1 MTALHTV
8 TIHARWIE
16 DSHVFIRG
24 IGSEGQELQPEAV
37 RTILFSWH
45 AESFYG
51 ALVPVTEQR
60 HQKGLLLD
68 ASLALD
74 FFASPIVLEHAY
86 VTWDDTAAALIRLA
100 PVLSTALTEGLYAP
114 DPLEWDQER
123 SRWTLLDLPEHLSA
137 DDLPLANDWLSVA
150 LQNLLRDK
158 HDIRQAWE
166 RLVSAY
172 PLLQVTNHDR
182 EKWLDEEWLVAVGW
196 KQDSA
201 PFRTCLKLD
210 EPVFGTGSWKLSI
223 WLQDRDQ
230 DDLLIASTQTGEAL
244 DEPFPPHW
252 GDWLDR
258 VEKDVQRWIKLLPG
272 LAGDD
277 SERPLRT
284 TLDDEMAWSL
294 LAEGSIRL
302 AEAGYILFLPGW
314 WEKLKKSHLGLK
326 ASIAPHMGTA
336 QDSLLGVNSIMQFD
350 WKLAVDDVELTDE
363 EFSQLLAQK
372 KRLAYIRG
380 RWVQVDQELMRRV
393 QQVISTAQK
402 KNGLTFRDV
411 LEMHLLG
418 TLPDELGDGQHAEDL
433 TSILQIKVELNQHL
447 TQMMEQLT
455 TQEHMPTIE
464 PPDTFHGTLR
474 NYQLAGSSWLAFLR
488 RFGLGG
494 CLADDMGL
502 GKTVQ
507 FIAYLLHLKEQ
518 ERQGAPAQAPA
529 LLICPTSVLGNW
541 QKELQRFAPRLN
553 VHLHYGTQRA
563 READF
568 ASSIQGADLVLTSYT
583 LAHLDTDELASVY
596 WNTICLDEAQNIKNV
611 HTKQAQSIRRLDGH
625 HRIALT
631 GTPIENRLTELWSI
645 FDFLNPGYLGSLR
658 AFQHRFVV
666 PIEKNNDS
674 RSIEGVQRLVRPF
687 LLRRVKTD
695 PTIQLD
701 LPEKNEA
708 KEYVSLTAE
717 QAALYENIIQD
728 MFSRIESASPMER
741 RGLIFAVLTKLK
753 QLCNHPAL
761 LLREKNIQWRGR
773 SHKVERLLEQI
784 EELRQEGEQCLI
796 FTQFVDMGN
805 LLQTILREERKE
817 SVFFLH
823 GGVPKGKRDEMIAHF
838 QDQSLPPEKRC
849 GIFLLSLKAGG
860 TGLNLTAANHVFHVD
875 RWWNPAVENQ
885 ATDRAYRIGQTRNV
899 QVHKFITLGTLEE
912 RIDEMLERK
921 QGINDQIMNGGEN
934 WITELSTNELRELF
948 SLRREWIE

>member
-16 DSHVFIRG
+16 DGSVFVRG
-24 IGSEGQELQPEAV
+24 IASDGQDMQPETL
-37 RTILFSWH
+37 RNILFGWH

-51 ALVPVTEQR
+51 ALIPVTEQR
-60 HQKGLLLD
+60 HQKGLVLD

-74 FFASPIVLEHAY
+74 FFASPSVLEHAY
-86 VTWDDTAAALIRLA
+86 VSWDDGAVSLMQLA
-100 PVLSTALTEGLYAP
+100 PILARALSEGLYAP
-114 DPLEWDQER
+114 DPFGWDPER
-123 SRWTLLDLPEHLSA
+123 SRWKLFDPPAHLNAADLA
-137 DDLPLANDWLSVA
+137 LANDWLSRAVH
-150 LQNLLRDK
+150 QLLYDK
-158 HDIRQAWE
+158 PDIRQAWD

-172 PLLQVTNHDR
+172 PLLQVTNADR
-182 EKWLDEEWLVAVGW
+182 DKWQEDEWLVAVGW
-196 KQDSA
+196 KQDAA

-210 EPVFGTGSWKLSI
+210 EPAFGTGSWKLSI
-223 WLQDRDQ
+223 WLQDRDLENA
-230 DDLLIASTQTGEAL
+230 LLACTQTGEAV
-244 DEPFPPHW
+244 DEPFPAHW
-252 GDWLDR
+252 HDWLDR
-258 VEKDVQRWIKLLPG
+258 VEKDVQRWVKLLPW
-272 LAGDD
+272 LASNDPAH
-277 SERPLRT
+277 PLRT
-284 TLDDEMAWSL
+284 TLDDDMAWSL

-302 AEAGYILFLPGW
+302 AEAGYTLFLPGW
-314 WEKLKKSHLGLK
+314 WEKLKKSQLGLK
-326 ASIAPHMGTA
+326 ASMAPTTGSPRE
-336 QDSLLGVNSIMQFD
+336 SLLGLNSIMQFD
-350 WKLAVDDVELTDE
+350 WKLAVDDVELTEE
-363 EFSQLLAQK
+363 EFSELLVQK

-380 RWVQVDQELMRRV
+380 KWVQVDQELLRRV
-393 QQVISTAQK
+393 QQVMAKAQK

-418 TLPDELGDGQHAEDL
+418 TLPDELGDGQQAEDL
-433 TSILQIKVELNQHL
+433 SSMLQIKVELNRHL
-447 TQMMEQLT
+447 TQMIEQLT
-455 TQEHMPTIE
+455 TQEQMPTM
-464 PPDTFHGTLR
+464 PPPATFHGTLR
-474 NYQLAGSSWLAFLR
+474 NYQLAGSSWLGFLR

-507 FIAYLLHLKEQ
+507 FIAYLLHVKETEQ
-518 ERQGAPAQAPA
+518 KDVPASAPS

-541 QKELQRFAPRLN
+541 QKELQRFAPELK
-553 VHLHYGTQRA
+553 VHLHYGTNRA
-563 READF
+563 KEDAF
-568 ASSIQGADLVLTSYT
+568 PLSIKDVDLVLTSYT
-583 LAHLDTDELASVY
+583 LAHLDTDELAGVY

-658 AFQHRFVV
+658 TFQHRFVV

-695 PTIQLD
+695 PSIQLD
-701 LPEKNEA
+701 LPDKNEG

-728 MFSRIESASPMER
+728 MFGRIESASPMER

-753 QLCNHPAL
+753 QLCNHPSL
-761 LLREKNIQWRGR
+761 LLKEKNAPWRGR
-773 SHKVERLLEQI
+773 SHKIERLLEQI
-784 EELRQEGEQCLI
+784 EELRQEGEQCLV
-796 FTQFVDMGN
+796 FTQFVEMGN
-805 LLQTILREERKE
+805 LLQAILQEERKE
-817 SVFFLH
+817 QVFFLH
-823 GGVPKGKRDEMIAHF
+823 GGVPKGKRDDMIAHF
-838 QDQSLPPEKRC
+838 QDQSLPAAKRC

-899 QVHKFITLGTLEE
+899 QVHKFVTLGTLEE

-934 WITELSTNELRELF
+934 WITELSTEELRDLF
-948 SLRREWIE
+948 ALRREWIE